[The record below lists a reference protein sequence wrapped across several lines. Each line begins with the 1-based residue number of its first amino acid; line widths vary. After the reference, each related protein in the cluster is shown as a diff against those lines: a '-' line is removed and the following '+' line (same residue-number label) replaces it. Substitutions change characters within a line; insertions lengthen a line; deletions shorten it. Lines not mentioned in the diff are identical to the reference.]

1 MPTKKYFKPIIALIF
16 FSVIVDLY
24 TTKQHSPLLS
34 VVTDTIPTIEPPAIA
49 ISQSQIHS
57 ETDKRTTLLFT
68 GDINLGRCIAKA
80 SIRAGDYNYPFHFVA
95 EKLRSADIT
104 VGSLDGSISDESPPQ
119 DCPDSMNLIG
129 PENMVQGLQ
138 FSGFD
143 VITVATNHVKDC
155 GDEGFLCNNQSFLDT
170 VDTLTQAGI
179 RPVGGGRNLS
189 EARTPVVIE
198 NQGIRFAFLGIDQ
211 INEKVWATEIA
222 PGVAPVSSQYI
233 EQVKADIATAR
244 SIADVVIVLPQWGTE
259 YSAQP
264 NDFQRHWAEEF
275 INAGATLIIG
285 NHPHIIQPMETF
297 SNGTA
302 FYALG
307 NFVFDQG
314 QNFRR
319 EGLVVQATFNGTK
332 LESLQLLPVNI
343 NYYTYQPQWVEEPD
357 NAQKILSRAPD
368 LSH

>member
-1 MPTKKYFKPIIALIF
+1 MPIKKFIKPAIALVF

-24 TTKQHSPLLS
+24 SVEQHITLQSVKTEAIETISPP
-34 VVTDTIPTIEPPAIA
+34 VEITPEIQPKVEN
-49 ISQSQIHS
+49 H
-57 ETDKRTTLLFT
+57 TTLLFT
-68 GDINLGRCIAKA
+68 GDINLGRCVAKV
-80 SIRAGDYNYPFHFVA
+80 SIRAGDYSYPFQYVA

-129 PENMVQGLQ
+129 PENMVEGLQ
-138 FSGFD
+138 FAGFD

-155 GDEGFLCNNQSFLDT
+155 GNEGFLCDNSSFLDT

-179 RPVGGGRNLS
+179 QPVGGGRNLS

-211 INEKVWATEIA
+211 INERVWATETA
-222 PGVAPVSSQYI
+222 PGVAPVSSQYV
-233 EQVKADIATAR
+233 EQVKGDIVAAR

-259 YSAQP
+259 YSMQP
-264 NDFQRHWAEEF
+264 DDIQRQWAEEF

-297 SNGTA
+297 ANGTV

-319 EGLVVQATFNGTK
+319 EGLVVQATFKGSQ
-332 LESLQLLPVNI
+332 LESLQLLPVDI
-343 NYYTYQPQWVEEPD
+343 NYYTYQPQWTEEP
-357 NAQKILSRAPD
+357 ATQKILTRVQD